1 MRNQYLQQPSAGLSA
16 DGRQQVRADVPLC
29 DRYGRVPEELRHG
42 GDVSSAAAEAPPL
55 FGWAD
60 GMNTD
65 PSKVLIR
72 TADDSDAAQLQDVR
86 RAAFAPVFASFR
98 AILGEEI
105 SQVTQARDDQA
116 QAEYLASLFLPSSGW
131 ELYVAEQEGLVVG
144 FVSIQLNRETSMG
157 EIGLNAVHPD
167 FAGAGIGTAMYDA
180 VLHLMREAG
189 MRVATVSTGG
199 DSSHASARRAYQ
211 KAGFTVGI
219 PSIWLCQRL

>member
-1 MRNQYLQQPSAGLSA
+1 LS
-16 DGRQQVRADVPLC
+16 
-29 DRYGRVPEELRHG
+29 
-42 GDVSSAAAEAPPL
+42 
-55 FGWAD
+55 GWAH

-65 PSKVLIR
+65 PLKVSIR
-72 TADDSDAAQLQDVR
+72 TADDSDAPQLQDVR
-86 RAAFAPVFASFR
+86 RVAFAPVFASFR

-131 ELYVAEQEGLVVG
+131 ELYVAELGGLVVG

-167 FAGAGIGTAMYDA
+167 FAGAGIGTAMYEA
-180 VLHLMREAG
+180 MLERMRETG

-199 DSSHASARRAYQ
+199 DSSHAPARRAYQ
-211 KAGFTVGI
+211 KAGFNVGI
-219 PSIWLCQRL
+219 PSIWLCRGL